1 MAQTPLQ
8 PTLLKDYAP
17 PVFQIPKVELD
28 ISIEPSFTEVRT
40 KLSVEKTNKVFET
53 ADLRLDGEQLEL
65 VAIKKNGVVIDKNEY
80 QITEHSLTVI
90 NPGDLFTIETTVRI
104 YPEKNTQL
112 MGLYAAKYGYFTQCE
127 AEGFR
132 RITYFLDRP
141 DVLSQYTTRI
151 IASKDK
157 YPVLLSNGN
166 LTATG
171 VLENGKHFAHWTDP
185 HPKPSYLFAMVV
197 GQLDKNEE
205 QFITASG
212 RKVALQIYAPNH
224 QIEQTSFAMKAL
236 KRCMRW
242 DEKRFNLEVDL
253 DQYMIVA
260 VDDFNMGAMENK
272 GLNIFNTKYI
282 LAKQELSTDRDFML
296 LDRVV
301 AHEYFHNWTGN
312 RVTCRDWFQLSL
324 KEGLTVFRD
333 QEYGADT
340 YSRGVQRIQEVRSL
354 RTTQYPED
362 AGPMAHPIR
371 PDAYIEINNFY
382 TATVYDKGAEIVRMI
397 HTLLGEETFQL
408 GMKIYF
414 DRHDGCA
421 VTTEEFVSAME
432 HASGQDLSNFRHWY
446 SQAGTPKVKISG
458 QYNASAQEYTLD
470 CHQSFNGEKF
480 KKNQPAHI
488 PIKVKLLQAN
498 GTASEEQTIS
508 LLKAQESFTFRNIEQ
523 RPIPSLLREFSSP
536 IILDF
541 EYTDE
546 ELLYLLAHDDDAFNR
561 WEAGQHLQNRL
572 MLTAI
577 PLIEKNLEPIWNAKF
592 IEALSTVL
600 KDVNNDPALTA
611 ELFSTPAESHLAE
624 SCVSVN
630 PDLIHAARNALRAEI
645 AVALE
650 TQLLQVYVDQSNNGA
665 YSPDAKSAGHRS
677 IKNVCLG
684 LLVETQ
690 KDEYIDLCLR
700 QYETATNMTDEYAAL
715 QSIVHTERTE
725 RETVLKNFHNK
736 WKSEPL
742 AMDKW
747 FAVQAGSRARNTA
760 EQVER
765 LIHHPSF
772 DIKNPNKAFS
782 LLRTFASN
790 HVHFH
795 RSDGAGYKL
804 ISDSVVEIDKINP
817 QVAARI
823 ARSFDRWRKFDA
835 TRQNHAKLALE
846 NIINQPKLSKDT
858 SEVVS
863 KTLKG

>member
-1 MAQTPLQ
+1 
-8 PTLLKDYAP
+8 
-17 PVFQIPKVELD
+17 
-28 ISIEPSFTEVRT
+28 
-40 KLSVEKTNKVFET
+40 
-53 ADLRLDGEQLEL
+53 
-65 VAIKKNGVVIDKNEY
+65 
-80 QITEHSLTVI
+80 
-90 NPGDLFTIETTVRI
+90 
-104 YPEKNTQL
+104 
-112 MGLYAAKYGYFTQCE
+112 
-127 AEGFR
+127 
-132 RITYFLDRP
+132 
-141 DVLSQYTTRI
+141 
-151 IASKDK
+151 
-157 YPVLLSNGN
+157 
-166 LTATG
+166 
-171 VLENGKHFAHWTDP
+171 
-185 HPKPSYLFAMVV
+185 
-197 GQLDKNEE
+197 
-205 QFITASG
+205 
-212 RKVALQIYAPNH
+212 
-224 QIEQTSFAMKAL
+224 
-236 KRCMRW
+236 
-242 DEKRFNLEVDL
+242 
-253 DQYMIVA
+253 
-260 VDDFNMGAMENK
+260 
-272 GLNIFNTKYI
+272 
-282 LAKQELSTDRDFML
+282 
-296 LDRVV
+296 
-301 AHEYFHNWTGN
+301 
-312 RVTCRDWFQLSL
+312 
-324 KEGLTVFRD
+324 
-333 QEYGADT
+333 
-340 YSRGVQRIQEVRSL
+340 
-354 RTTQYPED
+354 
-362 AGPMAHPIR
+362 
-371 PDAYIEINNFY
+371 
-382 TATVYDKGAEIVRMI
+382 
-397 HTLLGEETFQL
+397 
-408 GMKIYF
+408 
-414 DRHDGCA
+414 
-421 VTTEEFVSAME
+421 
-432 HASGQDLSNFRHWY
+432 
-446 SQAGTPKVKISG
+446 VKISG

-508 LLKAQESFTFRNIEQ
+508 LLKAQESFTFRNVEQ

-742 AMDKW
+742 ALDKW

-765 LIHHPSF
+765 LINHPSF

>member
-1 MAQTPLQ
+1 MEPTPLQ

-17 PVFQIPKVELD
+17 PEFHIPKVELD
-28 ISIEPSFTEVRT
+28 ISIEPNFTEVCT
-40 KLSVEKTNKVFET
+40 KLYVKKTNKAHDT

-65 VAIKKNGVVIDKNEY
+65 LQIKKNGTVINKNDY
-80 QITEHSLTVI
+80 QVTEHSLIVL
-90 NPGDLFTIETTVRI
+90 NPGGSFTLETTVRI

-112 MGLYAAKYGYFTQCE
+112 MGLYASKHGYFTQCE

-141 DVLSQYTTRI
+141 DILSQYTTRI

-166 LTATG
+166 LTKSG
-171 VLENGKHFAHWTDP
+171 VSADGRHFAHWTDP
-185 HPKPSYLFAMVV
+185 HPKPAYLFAMVV

-205 QFITASG
+205 IFITASG
-212 RKVALQIYAPNH
+212 RKVALQIYAPSH
-224 QIEQTSFAMKAL
+224 QIEQTSFAMEAL
-236 KRCMRW
+236 KRSMRW

-282 LAKQELSTDRDFML
+282 LANQKLSTDRDFML

-371 PDAYIEINNFY
+371 PDSYIEINNFY

-397 HTLLGEETFQL
+397 HTLLGEENFQL

-414 DRHDGCA
+414 ERHDGCA

-432 HASGQDLSNFRHWY
+432 QAYGRDLSHFRRWY
-446 SQAGTPKVKISG
+446 TQAGTPSVKISG
-458 QYNASAQEYTLD
+458 EYNASAQEYRLD
-470 CHQSFNGEKF
+470 CHQSFTGERF
-480 KKNQPAHI
+480 KQNKPAHI
-488 PIKVKLLQAN
+488 PIKVKLLQPN
-498 GTASEEQTIS
+498 GIVPEEQTIS
-508 LLKAQESFTFRNIEQ
+508 LLKSRESFTFHNVTQ
-523 RPIPSLLREFSSP
+523 RPIPSLFREFSSP

-541 EYTDE
+541 QYTDE
-546 ELLYLLAHDDDAFNR
+546 ELLYLLGHDDDAFNR
-561 WEAGQHLQNRL
+561 WEAGQQLQSRL

-577 PLIEKNLEPIWNAKF
+577 PLMEKHLEPTWNRKF
-592 IEALSTVL
+592 IDVMSTFLS
-600 KDVNNDPALTA
+600 DVNNDPALTA

-624 SCVSVN
+624 SCASVN
-630 PDLIHAARNALRAEI
+630 PDLLHAARNALRAEM
-645 AVALE
+645 ADALE
-650 TQLLQVYVDQSNNGA
+650 AQLLQVYVDQLNSGV
-665 YSPDAKSAGHRS
+665 YSPDAKSAGQRA
-677 IKNVCLG
+677 IKNVCMG
-684 LLVETQ
+684 LLVETE

-700 QYETATNMTDEYAAL
+700 QFETATNMTDEYAAL
-715 QSIVHTERTE
+715 QSIVQTERPE
-725 RETVLKNFHNK
+725 RETALANFHIK

-747 FAVQAGSRARNTA
+747 FAVQAGSHARNTP

-765 LIHHPSF
+765 LIHHPAF
-772 DIKNPNKAFS
+772 DIKNPNKAFA

-804 ISDSVVEIDKINP
+804 ISDAVLEIDKINP

-823 ARSFDRWRKFDA
+823 ARSFDRWQKFDA

-846 NIINQPKLSKDT
+846 KIINQPQLSKDT
-858 SEVVS
+858 AEIVS